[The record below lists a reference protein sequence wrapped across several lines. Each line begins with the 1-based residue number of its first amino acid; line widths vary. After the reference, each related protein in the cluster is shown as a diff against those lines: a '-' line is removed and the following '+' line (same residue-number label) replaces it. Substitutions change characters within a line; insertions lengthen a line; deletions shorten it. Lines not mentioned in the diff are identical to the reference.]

1 MAEIIDQ
8 IARWLE
14 TAMAAVGYPGIF
26 LVMFMENIF
35 TPIPTEPFMPMAGI
49 MAAQGK
55 FNVLMVWGAATLG
68 AVVGSLLL
76 YVAGQWAGE
85 PVVRRIIR
93 RFGRYV
99 GISETE
105 LDRGMAMF
113 NRYGGGL
120 VFIGRWIPM
129 VRPIVSV
136 VAGICRL
143 SLPVFLLFTAL
154 SSGIVN
160 ALWVGVGYV
169 LGDNWAE
176 ILAGLNRYQ
185 GALLPIIVVV
195 GAVAAGFALRRWL
208 RGRRSTVIARPEADA
223 S

>member
-1 MAEIIDQ
+1 MAEFVDQ

-14 TAMAAVGYPGIF
+14 AVMVAVGYPGIF

-55 FNVLMVWGAATLG
+55 FNVVPVWGAATLG
-68 AVVGSLLL
+68 AVTGSLLL
-76 YVAGQWAGE
+76 YGIGTWAGE

-99 GISETE
+99 GISDTE

-113 NRYGGGL
+113 NRYGGAM

-129 VRPIVSV
+129 VRPTVSV

-143 SLPVFLLFTAL
+143 SLPVFLIFTAL

-160 ALWVGVGYV
+160 AFWVGVGYV
-169 LGDNWAE
+169 LGDNWPD
-176 ILAGLNRYQ
+176 ILAGLNRHQ
-185 GALLPIIVVV
+185 GVLLPVIGVVV
-195 GAVAAGFALRRWL
+195 LIAAFFIGRRWM
-208 RGRRSTVIARPEADA
+208 RGRRIPDKVQPKADLT
-223 S
+223 

>member
-1 MAEIIDQ
+1 MAEFVDQ

-14 TAMAAVGYPGIF
+14 AAMVAVGYPGIF

-55 FNVLMVWGAATLG
+55 FNVVMVWGAATLG

-76 YVAGQWAGE
+76 YVLGQWAGE
-85 PVVRRIIR
+85 PVVRRIIW
-93 RFGRYV
+93 RFGRYA

-105 LDRGMAMF
+105 LDRGMALF

-129 VRPIVSV
+129 VRPTVSV

-160 ALWVGVGYV
+160 AFWVGVGYV

-176 ILAGLNRYQ
+176 ILVGLNRYQ
-185 GALLPIIVVV
+185 GVLLPIIGVVV
-195 GAVAAGFALRRWL
+195 ALAAALVLRRWL
-208 RGRRSTVIARPEADA
+208 RGRRAALTQPEADGA
-223 S
+223 

>member
-1 MAEIIDQ
+1 MAELIDQ

-14 TAMAAVGYPGIF
+14 AVMVAVGYPGIF

-76 YVAGQWAGE
+76 YGLGKWAGE
-85 PVVRRIIR
+85 PVVRRLLR
-93 RFGRYV
+93 RYGRYV
-99 GISETE
+99 RISEKE
-105 LDRGMAMF
+105 LDRGISLF
-113 NRYGGGL
+113 NRYGGTL

-129 VRPIVSV
+129 VRPTVSV
-136 VAGICRL
+136 VAGVCRL
-143 SLPVFLLFTAL
+143 SLPVFLVFTTL

-160 ALWVGVGYV
+160 AFWVGVGYL
-169 LGDNWAE
+169 LGDNWQE
-176 ILAGLNRYQ
+176 ILAGLNQYQ
-185 GALLPIIVVV
+185 GVIVP
-195 GAVAAGFALRRWL
+195 AVAVLAAAAAFFVLRRWL
-208 RGRRSTVIARPEADA
+208 RGRRAALVQPGE
-223 S
+223 

>member
-14 TAMAAVGYPGIF
+14 AAMVAVGYPGIF

-55 FNVLMVWGAATLG
+55 FNVVMVWGAATFG

-76 YVAGQWAGE
+76 YGVGKWAGE
-85 PVVRRIIR
+85 PVVRRILR

-99 GISETE
+99 GISEAE
-105 LDRGMAMF
+105 LDRGITLF
-113 NRYGGGL
+113 NRYGGTL

-129 VRPIVSV
+129 VRPTVSV
-136 VAGICRL
+136 VSGICRL

-160 ALWVGVGYV
+160 AFWVGVGYL
-169 LGDNWAE
+169 LGDNWQE
-176 ILAGLNRYQ
+176 ILAGLDQYQ
-185 GALLPIIVVV
+185 GVLVPVI
-195 GAVAAGFALRRWL
+195 AVAVIVAAVFIARRWL
-208 RGRRSTVIARPEADA
+208 RGRRAALAKADGA
-223 S
+223 

>member
-14 TAMAAVGYPGIF
+14 AAMVAVGYPGIF

-49 MAAQGK
+49 MAGQGK
-55 FNVLMVWGAATLG
+55 FNVMIVWGAATLG

-76 YVAGQWAGE
+76 YVVGKWAGE
-85 PVVRRIIR
+85 PVVRRIIG

-99 GISETE
+99 GISDRE
-105 LDRGMAMF
+105 LDRGISLF
-113 NRYGGGL
+113 NRYGGTL

-129 VRPIVSV
+129 VRPTVSV

-143 SLPVFLLFTAL
+143 SLPVFLIFTAL

-160 ALWVGVGYV
+160 AFWVGVGYV
-169 LGDNWAE
+169 LGDNWQE
-176 ILAGLNRYQ
+176 ILAGLNQYQ
-185 GALLPIIVVV
+185 GILVPVIGVVI
-195 GAVAAGFALRRWL
+195 AVAAFVIVRRWM
-208 RGRRSTVIARPEADA
+208 RGRRAALLARPGADVP
-223 S
+223 